1 MAKQFAVILAGG
13 KGERFWPLS
22 TAKKPK
28 QLLSLVGDRT
38 LLGQAVSRL
47 KGLIPPENTFV
58 ITNADLVA
66 GCHEAAPELPPEN
79 IIGEPVGRDTAA
91 AVALGAALV
100 KARDP
105 KGVFCILT
113 ADHVIGS
120 EDVFRQTL
128 DAGMKLAA
136 KEDVLITIGITP
148 TEPATGFG
156 YIESAKSLGRKD
168 GIEFLKVKRFV
179 EKPDLKTAQGYLKTG
194 KFFWNAGM
202 FIWSVK
208 SIESALKQFRPP
220 LAKLVAKMKAVAGK
234 PSFATTLASE
244 YAKLE
249 KISIDYAVM
258 EHAKNIVVARS
269 EFPWDDVGSWTALE
283 NHFPKDKKRNTLIG
297 QTATH
302 DAKGNIIVSRDH
314 LTALVGVKNLIV
326 VQADGVTLVCAR
338 DRAQDIKQLLAEIR
352 KTGTHEKL
360 L

>member
-38 LLGQAVSRL
+38 LLGQAVARL
-47 KGLIPPENTFV
+47 KGLIPPENTFI

-66 GCHEAAPELPPEN
+66 GCHAAAPELPPEN
-79 IIGEPVGRDTAA
+79 IVGEPVGRDTAP
-91 AVALGAALV
+91 AVALAAALV

-105 KGVFCILT
+105 KAVFCILT

-120 EDVFRQTL
+120 EDVFRRTL
-128 DAGMKLAA
+128 AAGMRLAA
-136 KEDVLITIGITP
+136 REDVLITIGITP

-156 YIESAKSLGRKD
+156 YIESAKSLGRQD
-168 GIEFLKVKRFV
+168 DVDFLKVKRFV
-179 EKPDLKTAQGYLKTG
+179 EKPDRKTAEAYLRSG

-208 SIESALKQFRPP
+208 SIEAALKAHKPP
-220 LAKLVAKMKAVAGK
+220 LAKLLAKLKTVAGK
-234 PSFATTLASE
+234 PAFATTLADE
-244 YAKLE
+244 YAKTE

-283 NHFPKDKKRNTLIG
+283 NHFERDARKNTLIG
-297 QTATH
+297 ETAAY
-302 DAKGNIIVSRDH
+302 DAKGNIVVSRER
-314 LTALVGVKNLIV
+314 LTALVGVKNLVV
-326 VQADGVTLVCAR
+326 VQADGVSLVCAR
-338 DRAQDIKQLLAEIR
+338 DRAQDIKQLLVEIR
-352 KTGTHEKL
+352 KAGRHERL